1 MVLRRDVFDRKKGEK
16 QKQKKIK
23 NNLRTLDKY
32 NNGREGCAASLNQTQ
47 NPLSDTFRQVNPF
60 FSFFYLYTELYP

>member
-47 NPLSDTFRQVNPF
+47 NPLSDTFRQANPF